1 MGQSFDVNFPGLG
14 LEFTLNRVAFTLFG
28 MPVYWYGILIALG
41 MLLALVFAFTN
52 NRRFGVNSNRMVD
65 VIVLTTICAII
76 CGRAYY
82 VVFSP
87 RPYTSLWD
95 IISIRD
101 GGMAIYG
108 AVLGAFFFGWLICKW
123 RKVPVLPMFDIAA
136 IGFLMGQGVGR
147 WGNFVNQEAF
157 GSNTTMPWGMLSNG
171 TTQYLAAH
179 QAELAAQGIVVD
191 PAMPVHPTFF
201 YESLWCLIGFGLLWW
216 YSYHRKFDGEIILL
230 YGIWYGAERAVVEG
244 LRTDSL
250 MWGSVR
256 VSQILAAVLVLVCF
270 GLWLRGRKRAKV
282 KRAAGLPV
290 LYAEVHPDPDKE
302 DREQEQARR
311 EKRRAS
317 ANAKTAVKN
326 GGQQE
331 ISDGAAKP
339 SENEE
344 AFSDGGKKEK
354 EDPAAD
360 ERPRETENEED
371 V

>member
-1 MGQSFDVNFPGLG
+1 MGQSFDVSFPGLG

-28 MPVYWYGILIALG
+28 MPIYWYGILIALG

-65 VIVLTTICAII
+65 VIVLTTICAVI

-82 VVFSP
+82 VIFSP
-87 RPYTSLWD
+87 RPYADLWD
-95 IISIRD
+95 VISIRD

-147 WGNFVNQEAF
+147 WGNFINQEAF
-157 GSNTTMPWGMLSNG
+157 GTNTALPWGMFSNG
-171 TTQYLAAH
+171 TMQYLASH
-179 QAELAAQGIVVD
+179 QAELAAQGIMVD
-191 PAMPVHPTFF
+191 PSAPVHPTFL

-250 MWGSVR
+250 MWGPVR
-256 VSQILAAVLVLVCF
+256 VSQMLAVLLVLVCF
-270 GLWLRGRKRAKV
+270 ALWLRGRKKAKA
-282 KRAAGLPV
+282 KRAAGLTV
-290 LYAEVHPDPDKE
+290 LYADAHPDPDKE
-302 DREQEQARR
+302 DREREAQRRQKRLARR
-311 EKRRAS
+311 E
-317 ANAKTAVKN
+317 
-326 GGQQE
+326 
-331 ISDGAAKP
+331 AAP
-339 SENEE
+339 Q
-344 AFSDGGKKEK
+344 EK
-354 EDPAAD
+354 EDPAGEQAAPQEKDGLPEESGAGTPEKDVENREEQEDGAD
-360 ERPRETENEED
+360 H
-371 V
+371 